1 MWRLPRPMPATNPDR
16 SVWPP
21 SPKYGAEG
29 ASATIFRIWLHSP
42 CLPREREPI
51 APVRWRPGQKPR
63 RHPPAPTIGRPAAEA
78 RMHRGSQNRLLSPS
92 NVSHRKLMAHWM
104 PPPALGVLPP
114 GRPRAFAGGGTNK
127 GGRKA
132 PRAEPP
138 PPPGHHSLAS
148 KLAGGVCGVPGSA
161 SQKGAAVLTVA
172 PNSLDASPGLCRE
185 WGAEPRATPPKG

>member
-78 RMHRGSQNRLLSPS
+78 RLHRGSQNRLLSPS

-114 GRPRAFAGGGTNK
+114 GRPRAFAGGGTSK

-138 PPPGHHSLAS
+138 SPPPG
-148 KLAGGVCGVPGSA
+148 
-161 SQKGAAVLTVA
+161 
-172 PNSLDASPGLCRE
+172 
-185 WGAEPRATPPKG
+185 TPPTRFQIGGRGLWGPRQRLPKRGRCPDCGAKQFGRLTRSMPGMGR